1 MLLKMKK
8 EKEKDWR
15 DKDLGY
21 FPQGVENN
29 QLKICRQCG
38 QRIERFLPQVAVFS
52 VNWEQAD
59 DVLKLRAVTWKMKIR
74 GQFERQAI

>member
-1 MLLKMKK
+1 M
-8 EKEKDWR
+8 
-15 DKDLGY
+15 
-21 FPQGVENN
+21 ENT
-29 QLKICRQCG
+29 QLKIRGQCG

-74 GQFERQAI
+74 GQFGRQAILKSQL